1 MSKSKQT
8 PADYRYEP
16 ESSHELANP
25 DKVSPN
31 KVCDY
36 IRDAYLN
43 GKTRLK
49 SYAENVDP
57 NIYTKAYGYRY
68 KIIAK
73 LEDRA
78 DFQDLKNMVMEED
91 QKDMLLRSSSAQ
103 RKAHELLLN
112 TIESANAAVL
122 ENGDDPKT
130 LQAAAGVLKTL
141 MPAFQAINVT
151 VNDSS
156 RNEAHLKARAARVI
170 SGAAQPRI
178 QG

>member
-8 PADYRYEP
+8 PADYRYQP

-31 KVCDY
+31 KVC
-36 IRDAYLN
+36 
-43 GKTRLK
+43 
-49 SYAENVDP
+49 
-57 NIYTKAYGYRY
+57 
-68 KIIAK
+68 
-73 LEDRA
+73 DRA

-170 SGAAQPRI
+170 SGSAQPRI